1 MGGWWLLTLLLC
13 VGLLSGTVHAQTA
26 GHHAIPHAPRVR
38 RQAPQCSSGL
48 DKRLSPLALRAHVRE
63 ASTVYEIPEALI
75 WAVIR
80 VESNFAPLAVSC
92 DRALGLMQLLG
103 TTAAEMGVTRPFDP
117 RQNVLGGTRY
127 LRMLADRWKGDM
139 VLTIASYNA
148 GPGAVA
154 RYGRVP
160 PFAETQRYV
169 KRVLTF
175 FYSYGRRT
183 ATIAGR
189 SAERL

>member
-1 MGGWWLLTLLLC
+1 MRGWWLLTLLLC
-13 VGLLSGTVHAQTA
+13 ACLLTADAHAQVVVRHRRA
-26 GHHAIPHAPRVR
+26 RQQAPR
-38 RQAPQCSSGL
+38 CSSGL
-48 DKRLSPLALRAHVRE
+48 DKRLSPLALREHVRE

-127 LRMLADRWKGDM
+127 LRMLADRWNGNI

-169 KRVLTF
+169 KRVLTY
-175 FYSYGRRT
+175 FYSYGRRAAPT
-183 ATIAGR
+183 AGR

>member
-1 MGGWWLLTLLLC
+1 
-13 VGLLSGTVHAQTA
+13 
-26 GHHAIPHAPRVR
+26 
-38 RQAPQCSSGL
+38 
-48 DKRLSPLALRAHVRE
+48 LALREHVRE

-127 LRMLADRWKGDM
+127 LRMLADRWNGNI

-169 KRVLTF
+169 KRVLTY
-175 FYSYGRRT
+175 FYSYGRLA
-183 ATIAGR
+183 ATTAGR